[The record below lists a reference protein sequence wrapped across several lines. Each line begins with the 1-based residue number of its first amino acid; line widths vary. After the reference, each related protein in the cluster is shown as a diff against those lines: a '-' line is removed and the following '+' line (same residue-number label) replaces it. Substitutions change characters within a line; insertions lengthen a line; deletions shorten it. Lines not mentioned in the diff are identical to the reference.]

1 MATNDQILAE
11 ITALRKDVDSL
22 TKMVR
27 KVKTKVDDPS
37 GEKAAARRNNPNNG
51 FNRQRIISD
60 TFLNFLGMGP
70 GDTLCRADG
79 TRKVFAYIR
88 ENNLKRPDNGKIIV
102 PDDKLRT
109 LLGTDEGVEVSFNTI
124 QGYLSPH
131 YLRAADEEPPV
142 EAAPVEAA
150 SEPTT
155 EPPATPKPEPV
166 KKKAV
171 VTKKKPVVRKP
182 VVA

>member
-1 MATNDQILAE
+1 MEINIDRMATNDQILAE

-22 TKMVR
+22 TKMLR
-27 KVKTKVDDPS
+27 KVKTKVDDPT

-51 FNRQRIISD
+51 FNRQRVISD
-60 TFLNFLGMGP
+60 TFLDFLGMSKGE
-70 GDTLCRADG
+70 TLCRADG
-79 TRKVFAYIR
+79 TRRVFAYIR

-102 PDDKLRT
+102 PDAKLRT

-131 YLRAADEEPPV
+131 YLRAADEPAPAEE
-142 EAAPVEAA
+142 EAPAA
-150 SEPTT
+150 
-155 EPPATPKPEPV
+155 EPPATPKPEPT

-182 VVA
+182 VA